1 MGTEVTE
8 FDQRLRAGMVSLVE
22 MWGEQAQK
30 LLAEQGLECE
40 IGGPIVFRGLN
51 VEFAATL
58 AALVAPIE
66 TPVGRV
72 DIIVAL
78 QDGSAQVG

>member
-1 MGTEVTE
+1 MGTEVSG

-22 MWGEQAQK
+22 MWGEQAHK

-51 VEFAATL
+51 VEFASTL
-58 AALVAPIE
+58 AALVVPID
-66 TPVGRV
+66 TPMGRV
-72 DIIVAL
+72 DIIVAV
-78 QDGSAQVG
+78 QNG